1 MLDAPLLPV
10 RQRPLSNQAR
20 RVGEPRIATLL
31 AVVAEA
37 YDLSAEDLLNNRSR
51 ATHDLAHARFFV
63 VWLARRLTSH
73 SYLAIARRLGYGDHT
88 SCCYAKKKVD
98 RWIAADPTLADRLEM
113 LAQQCLKHDDPLG
126 ARLP

>member
-10 RQRPLSNQAR
+10 RDRPLSNQAR

-37 YDLSAEDLLNNRSR
+37 YDLSADDLLNNRSR
-51 ATHDLAHARFFV
+51 ATHEIAHARYFV
-63 VWLARRLTSH
+63 IWLARRLTSH
-73 SYLAIARRLGYGDHT
+73 SYPAIARRLGYREHT
-88 SCCYAKKKVD
+88 SCIYGLRKVEG
-98 RWIAADPTLADRLEM
+98 WIAEDPSLADRLEM